1 MNFSRATAG
10 GTSASSIGATRC
22 RTGASEHVTGAAMP
36 LLGGGDRQS
45 ANDVELDFIRGDS
58 ESAGLLS
65 SITSTT
71 HTSRQAAPTR
81 AERGA
86 CTVRLLVMLGLSL
99 LVVCVLAVS
108 TSLGPSFPRQPPNR
122 DVPGVAT
129 LVLGSQWGSSKEFAH
144 CLSSESK
151 GEELEVGSSVLEG
164 RLLGGTWHYYK
175 FRMKDL
181 NVSFDAEFH
190 QYLPQFEDL
199 LSPNRSSAS
208 CSTVGGVNG
217 SAIALVRV
225 GELPSL
231 MTHDSSSCNR
241 CRALGQRPCG
251 LVCGSTQ
258 WVYVGIFAP
267 VPAVQQ
273 EAQLTPP
280 SRQPFEEGTGGGAV
294 SSRLES
300 RNMRYNEGLGLGVES
315 PAADAAHAS
324 LRWVDYRFRMLVS
337 GRCYL
342 HLLDLPRCDFAQVCM
357 HAQPCFRLARD
368 SSPFASW
375 CLCCVVAAQIH
386 FKSMSLSAL
395 RTRQEGY
402 SPKFLYFVFLPS
414 LGLCLPL
421 VAFFWGFALIRSW
434 RLHSENAGEVLDAL
448 VGRTVNR
455 HRRRRGQE
463 GVAGTGIW

>member
-1 MNFSRATAG
+1 M
-10 GTSASSIGATRC
+10 
-22 RTGASEHVTGAAMP
+22 
-36 LLGGGDRQS
+36 
-45 ANDVELDFIRGDS
+45 
-58 ESAGLLS
+58 
-65 SITSTT
+65 
-71 HTSRQAAPTR
+71 R

-129 LVLGSQWGSSKEFAH
+129 LVLGSQWRSSKEFAH
-144 CLSSESK
+144 CPPSENR

-164 RLLGGTWHYYK
+164 RLPGGTWHYYK

-199 LSPNRSSAS
+199 LSPNRSLAS
-208 CSTVGGVNG
+208 CSTEGGVNG

-241 CRALGQRPCG
+241 CRALSQRPCG

-258 WVYVGIFAP
+258 WVYVGIFAT

-280 SRQPFEEGTGGGAV
+280 SRLPVGTGGGAV

-300 RNMRYNEGLGLGVES
+300 RNVRHNEGKGLGVES
-315 PAADAAHAS
+315 AAADAAHAS
-324 LRWVDYRFRMLVS
+324 LKLVDYRFRMLVS

-342 HLLDLPRCDFAQVCM
+342 HLFDLPRCDFAQVCM

-368 SSPFASW
+368 SSPFASPGACDVW
-375 CLCCVVAAQIH
+375 LQ
-386 FKSMSLSAL
+386 
-395 RTRQEGY
+395 
-402 SPKFLYFVFLPS
+402 P
-414 LGLCLPL
+414 
-421 VAFFWGFALIRSW
+421 
-434 RLHSENAGEVLDAL
+434 
-448 VGRTVNR
+448 
-455 HRRRRGQE
+455 
-463 GVAGTGIW
+463 

>member
-1 MNFSRATAG
+1 MTLTTSSRPD
-10 GTSASSIGATRC
+10 
-22 RTGASEHVTGAAMP
+22 TGQRASEHVTGAAMP

-45 ANDVELDFIRGDS
+45 ANDVELDSMGDS

-129 LVLGSQWGSSKEFAH
+129 LVLGSQWGSSKKFAP
-144 CLSSESK
+144 CLSSENRA
-151 GEELEVGSSVLEG
+151 EELEVGSSVLEG

-175 FRMKDL
+175 FRIKDL

-241 CRALGQRPCG
+241 CRSLGQRPCG

-280 SRQPFEEGTGGGAV
+280 SRLPFEEGTGGGAV

-375 CLCCVVAAQIH
+375 CLCCVVTAQIH
-386 FKSMSLSAL
+386 FQVDVIERFTHTSGGILPQIPLLGVSAVARALSSSSGPFLGL
-395 RTRQEGY
+395 RPH
-402 SPKFLYFVFLPS
+402 SVVAPS
-414 LGLCLPL
+414 LG
-421 VAFFWGFALIRSW
+421 
-434 RLHSENAGEVLDAL
+434 E
-448 VGRTVNR
+448 
-455 HRRRRGQE
+455 RRRG
-463 GVAGTGIW
+463 A